1 MSGGSSTGH
10 NPQSFEVE
18 TKNFA
23 NNSKVEEEVQEMVYR
38 ETHLFSETV
47 TEKKC
52 CYAGP
57 RTVLVPVQAGRAGI
71 DVNFLLK
78 LYGTTRQDST
88 RHDEIFLYVSDKPN
102 SH

>member
-1 MSGGSSTGH
+1 MSGESLTGH

-18 TKNFA
+18 TKNFS
-23 NNSKVEEEVQEMVYR
+23 NNSKVEEEEEVQEMVYR

-57 RTVLVPVQAGRAGI
+57 RTVLVPVQVGRAGI
-71 DVNFLLK
+71 DVNFC
-78 LYGTTRQDST
+78 
-88 RHDEIFLYVSDKPN
+88 
-102 SH
+102 